1 MREKEILL
9 MLALIV
15 SFFFS
20 ASLII
25 SGGCKQT
32 DEEKEME
39 VDKGQLGIAERV
51 LADNEAKLM
60 SIPGVVAVGLG
71 LTEEGDRPAIHV
83 YVDVDAAGGAVPAAV
98 PKQIDN
104 VPVRVIKTG
113 EVKAQ

>member
-20 ASLII
+20 ASLVI

-32 DEEKEME
+32 DEENEMK
-39 VDKGQLGIAERV
+39 VDKGRLGIAEKV
-51 LADNEAKLM
+51 LANNESKLM
-60 SIPGVVAVGLG
+60 SIPGVVAVGLS
-71 LTEEGDRPAIHV
+71 LTKEGDQPAIHV
-83 YVDVDAAGGAVPAAV
+83 YVDVDAAGGAVPAAI

-104 VPVRVIKTG
+104 VPVRVIKAD